1 MQRPQVCSNGTFLNP
16 KSILPLKIILG
27 ASFVTSL
34 ANIEGEESFE
44 ATLLG
49 EAETVA
55 QTRISDDE
63 LILIKVVVLTT
74 LDF

>member
-1 MQRPQVCSNGTFLNP
+1 MKTIS
-16 KSILPLKIILG
+16 G

-44 ATLLG
+44 APVLG
-49 EAETVA
+49 EAESVA

-63 LILIKVVVLTT
+63 LILIKVFKLS
-74 LDF
+74 LGL

>member
-1 MQRPQVCSNGTFLNP
+1 MLYNIFIQMIS
-16 KSILPLKIILG
+16 G
-27 ASFVTSL
+27 ATFVTSL

-63 LILIKVVVLTT
+63 LILIKVTS
-74 LDF
+74 

>member
-1 MQRPQVCSNGTFLNP
+1 M
-16 KSILPLKIILG
+16 KIILG

-63 LILIKVVVLTT
+63 LILIQVHLTT
-74 LDF
+74 HAS